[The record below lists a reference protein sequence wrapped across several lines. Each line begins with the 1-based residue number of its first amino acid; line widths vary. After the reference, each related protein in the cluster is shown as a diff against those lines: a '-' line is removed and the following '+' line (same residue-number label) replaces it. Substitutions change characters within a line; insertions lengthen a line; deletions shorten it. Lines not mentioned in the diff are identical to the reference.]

1 MRTRGGEL
9 TTERLART
17 TELALPGLLVGVI
30 AGAVAGGLAG
40 LAGQPASWAIVG
52 MVTLAVPL
60 GVLGGGYSLLV
71 AQRKVRIGGFTP
83 VMLYW
88 LAGFPVARV
97 LHEVVTR
104 LVMTGEPG
112 FPPDAWGFLAYQA
125 LVSGGFAIGFLW
137 LHERIAP
144 RLWLRYAS
152 RNQGA
157 AAIYDA
163 YVAYARQF
171 YEAKQAKKARRRP
184 VKHES

>member
-1 MRTRGGEL
+1 L
-9 TTERLART
+9 TNEHLVRQA
-17 TELALPGLLVGVI
+17 ELALPGLLVGVI

-40 LAGQPASWAIVG
+40 LAGQPADWAIVG
-52 MVTLAVPL
+52 MVMLAVPL
-60 GVLGGGYSLLV
+60 GAFGGGYSLLV
-71 AQRKVRIGGFTP
+71 AHRKVRIGGFTP

-97 LHEVVTR
+97 LHEVLTR

-112 FPPDAWGFLAYQA
+112 FPPDGVGFLAYQA

-144 RLWLRYAS
+144 KLWRRYAP

-171 YEAKQAKKARRRP
+171 YEAKQAKNARRRP